1 MEKLL
6 AKIEKYILYI
16 TVFLIPVTVLSI
28 SSNPFVV
35 PKLVVLVYGV
45 ILALLVR
52 CVRII
57 ISGKLDLKIT
67 KFDFPILF
75 IAISYLLSAILRTPN
90 KMEAFLLPGTATV
103 VVGAAL
109 LYLLVS
115 QLSKEEKAKLSLVLF
130 GSSVLY
136 AFITLVAF
144 TGVLSNADFLA
155 ATFRTR
161 GFTPEGGYL
170 PSLIFLVS
178 ILPFGISHFIA
189 EKQNSKKVLL
199 GVATLF
205 VGLGAV
211 ISLYNI
217 LPGQDY
223 APKFPSASI
232 SWSIAV
238 DTLKNSPIFGV
249 GPGNYLTAF
258 NRFRPIAYNGTE
270 LWAVKFATAGNFIFT
285 LLTEAGLLATAGF
298 AFLLY
303 VLYKTAKKD
312 LKEQKLVKWGMA
324 AMSDIIS
331 LVVIVLALIFFPA
344 TTLILVLFFLYLA
357 IYTKGKGVSLDL
369 TAKGTQESS
378 VAVNEVATRFPALL
392 ITLPVI
398 VGAVYLSFFS
408 LRIVR
413 AENKYV
419 KSLNALAQNDAQGTY
434 DIMRE
439 AINLNPL
446 VDRYHATFARI
457 NLALANSIAANAQQ
471 KAQEAG
477 GGTTVSDQDRATI
490 TTLIQQS
497 IAEAKS
503 TVALNPLRAGNWEIL
518 GQTYR
523 SIIPLAQ
530 GADAFAAQSYRQA
543 IALDPLNPN
552 LRIALGG
559 LYYAAGDYDTAVD
572 IFQLAVSAK
581 ADHANARYN
590 LAFALKEAGKLDR
603 AIQEMTAVLSLIT
616 NKEGQDFK
624 VAQQALSDMQAERET
639 TVEAGQQLNPP
650 QEAEEP
656 IIEPPIELP
665 EGSEPPEAP
674 ISPTPTVTPT
684 PKEGAA
690 GEEGVEA
697 TEITGTPALTPTPTP
712 TIVP

>member
-6 AKIEKYILYI
+6 AKIEKYVLYA
-16 TVFLIPVTVLSI
+16 TVFLIPVTVLPI
-28 SSNPFVV
+28 SSNPFVM
-35 PKLVVLVYGV
+35 PKLAVLTYGV
-45 ILALLVR
+45 VLALLIR
-52 CVRII
+52 CIRII
-57 ISGKLDLKIT
+57 IGGKLDLRIT
-67 KFDFPILF
+67 KFDFPVLF
-75 IAISYLLSAILRTPN
+75 IAVSYLLSAILRTPN

-109 LYLLVS
+109 LYFLVN
-115 QLSKEEKAKLSLVLF
+115 QLPKQDKKSLSLVLF
-130 GSSVLY
+130 ASSVL
-136 AFITLVAF
+136 FSLFTLISF
-144 TGVLSNADFLA
+144 TGVLTNVKQIPAV
-155 ATFRTR
+155 FRAR

-170 PSLIFLVS
+170 PALIFLVS
-178 ILPFGISHFIA
+178 ILPFGVGHFLM
-189 EKQNSKKVLL
+189 EKKGTKKLLL

-205 VGLGAV
+205 VGLGALV
-211 ISLYNI
+211 SLYNI
-217 LPGQDY
+217 LPGQDFT
-223 APKFPSASI
+223 PRFPDAST

-238 DTLKNSPIFGV
+238 DSLKNSPIFGV

-285 LLTEAGLLATAGF
+285 LMTEAGLLGTLGLVL
-298 AFLLY
+298 LLY
-303 VLYKTAKKD
+303 VVYKTARRD
-312 LKEQKLVKWGMA
+312 LKEQKLVNWGFA
-324 AMSDIIS
+324 AMADIIS
-331 LVVIVLALIFFPA
+331 LLVLVIAFILFPA
-344 TTLILVLFFLYLA
+344 TTLLVVLFFLYLSF
-357 IYTKGKGVSLDL
+357 YSTGKKTSLDL

-392 ITLPVI
+392 ITVPVI
-398 VGAVYLSFFS
+398 AGVLYLAFFS
-408 LRIVR
+408 VKLVR
-413 AENKYV
+413 AEYKYV
-419 KSLNALAQNDAQGTY
+419 QSLNALARNEAQTTY

-457 NLALANSIAANAQQ
+457 NLALANSIAVSAQQ
-471 KAQEAG
+471 QTQTTEGA
-477 GGTTVSDQDRATI
+477 TVSDQDRATI

-530 GADAFAAQSYRQA
+530 GADAFSAQSYRQA

-559 LYYAAGDYDTAVD
+559 LYYAASDYDTAVD

-590 LAFALKEAGKLDR
+590 LAFALKENGNLDR

-616 NKEGQDFK
+616 DKEGQDFK
-624 VAQQALSDMQAERET
+624 LAQQALSDMQSERET
-639 TVEAGQQLNPP
+639 TAQKGQQLNPP
-650 QEAEEP
+650 TGAEEP
-656 IIEPPIELP
+656 VLEPPIELP

-674 ISPTPTVTPT
+674 ISPTPTITPT
-684 PKEGAA
+684 PEEGA
-690 GEEGVEA
+690 EVS
-697 TEITGTPALTPTPTP
+697 GTPTLTPTVTPTP
-712 TIVP
+712 TIIP